1 VKRSMLGVLLV
12 LMFVAVGLASAP
24 KVTFTFSNV
33 VANKTA
39 TETDSY
45 GVNNAGVIAGDYVDS
60 AGVQHAMTLSGT
72 KLTTVN
78 NKACEAITGT
88 GGIAFFAIN
97 SAGTA
102 VGWCTSTKTA
112 LDISF
117 TYAKGKFTTVGFPKS
132 NGTQA
137 TGINDKGW
145 VSGLYLDSGNVQHG
159 FVKKGSKYTSIDV
172 TGDTTAV
179 AYGINNAGDMAVYAT
194 NSVGG
199 FDAFLYNG
207 KTFKKL
213 ADPKAGTTGTVAH
226 APNNKGDV
234 TGTYYDSAGDVHGW
248 LLHGGTYYDVNDPKG
263 VTDSRSD
270 GINDKIE
277 LVGRY
282 STTLGGAS
290 IGFKATT
297 KQ

>member
-1 VKRSMLGVLLV
+1 
-12 LMFVAVGLASAP
+12 
-24 KVTFTFSNV
+24 
-33 VANKTA
+33 
-39 TETDSY
+39 
-45 GVNNAGVIAGDYVDS
+45 
-60 AGVQHAMTLSGT
+60 
-72 KLTTVN
+72 
-78 NKACEAITGT
+78 
-88 GGIAFFAIN
+88 
-97 SAGTA
+97 
-102 VGWCTSTKTA
+102 
-112 LDISF
+112 
-117 TYAKGKFTTVGFPKS
+117 
-132 NGTQA
+132 
-137 TGINDKGW
+137 
-145 VSGLYLDSGNVQHG
+145 
-159 FVKKGSKYTSIDV
+159 
-172 TGDTTAV
+172 
-179 AYGINNAGDMAVYAT
+179 MAVYAT